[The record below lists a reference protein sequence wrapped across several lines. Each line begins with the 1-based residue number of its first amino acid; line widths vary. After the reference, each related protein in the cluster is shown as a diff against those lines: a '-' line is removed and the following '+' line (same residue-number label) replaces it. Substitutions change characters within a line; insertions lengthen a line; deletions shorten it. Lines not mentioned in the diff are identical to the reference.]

1 MSVFSEESDMTRHID
16 FGNKPKDKMTIKPS
30 NYTPKAKPTI
40 IKFTSRASTKIKDQ
54 YYTIEYGEERQIDD
68 FNTVDM
74 DKEKRALIDD
84 CNEVVDNQ
92 IKEIVEMLTTNY
104 TK

>member
-16 FGNKPKDKMTIKPS
+16 FGNQPKDKMPIKSP

-92 IKEIVEMLTTNY
+92 IKEIVEMLT
-104 TK
+104 